1 MLLMAILIAA
11 VGVAVVIPGCLIL
24 ENDKSALAL
33 LIGALLITIGAII
46 LAGFAV
52 PALVTELM
60 RS

>member
-33 LIGALLITIGAII
+33 LIGALLITIANRGYGLYWRPWA
-46 LAGFAV
+46 
-52 PALVTELM
+52 
-60 RS
+60 